1 MPIKLT
7 VIGGGSSSFVPAL
20 VRKLINSDLLND
32 VHLTLMDINERR
44 VRTME
49 ELARKLVASSG
60 SSLQVTATLDR
71 RESLRDADYV
81 ITTIAAGGMN
91 AWEKDIEIPAKYGIV
106 MHVADSIGPGGIM
119 RALRNAPVIAAVARE
134 VAEVAP
140 DALVFNYANPASV
153 GAMALRTVPEVKSLS
168 LCSCTAQ
175 PSHSGWLGHYVG
187 VEPDEIEMPVVV
199 AGINHC
205 ASVIELRL
213 KDGRDGLAL
222 ARERVDEPVVK
233 WALETYGVL
242 PYCWQH
248 WVEFHPQMQYAD
260 EPYNGRAQG
269 LRVRYGIKTHD
280 MDYERGRVKQFE
292 DLAVAWTQPDAG
304 TVTLEDLPPGDEDEG
319 IEVIQIMEA
328 IVDNRN
334 ETHIVNAL
342 NGGTIPNL
350 PSDAIVE
357 VNASVNAYGVR
368 PIYTGPLPEPLAA
381 HLRQYVALQKQ
392 MVKAAL
398 SGDRRD
404 ALHAFLL
411 EPTIAARLDLAQTE
425 AMLDELLAAHAEYL
439 PNFAGRNARS
449 AAP

>member
-1 MPIKLT
+1 LARSGPLKLT

-20 VRKLINSDLLND
+20 VRKLITSDVLND
-32 VHLTLMDINERR
+32 VQLTLMDINEQR

-49 ELARKLVASSG
+49 ALARKLIASSG
-60 SSLQVTATLDR
+60 SPLQVSAKLDQ
-71 RESLRDADYV
+71 RESLVGADYV
-81 ITTIAAGGMN
+81 ITTIAVGGMD
-91 AWEKDIEIPAKYGIV
+91 ACEKDIEIPAKYGIV

-119 RALRNAPVIAAVARE
+119 RAFRNAPVIADVARD

-140 DALVFNYANPASV
+140 DALVFNYANPASAN
-153 GAMALRTVPEVKSLS
+153 AMALRTVPEVRSLA
-168 LCSCTAQ
+168 LCSCTAM
-175 PSHSGWLGHYVG
+175 PAHSGWLGHYVG

-205 ASVIELRL
+205 ASVIGLRC

-222 ARERVDEPVVK
+222 ARERAEEPVVR

-242 PYCWQH
+242 PYCWTH
-248 WVEFHPQMQYAD
+248 WVEFHPQMQYVD
-260 EPYNGRAQG
+260 EPYEGRAQG
-269 LRVRYGIKTHD
+269 LKVRYGIKAHD
-280 MDYERGRVKQFE
+280 MDYERGRVKGFE
-292 DLAVAWTQPDAG
+292 DLVVEWTKPDAG
-304 TVTLEDLPPGDEDEG
+304 PVTLDDLPPGDEDEG

-334 ETHIVNAL
+334 ETHIVNAV

-350 PSDAIVE
+350 PPDAIVE

-368 PIYTGPLPEPLAA
+368 PIYAGPLPEPLAA

-411 EPTIAARLDLAQTE
+411 EPTIAARLDLEQTE
-425 AMLDELLAAHAEYL
+425 ALLDELLAAHADYL
-439 PNFAGRNARS
+439 PRFAGN
-449 AAP
+449 

>member
-1 MPIKLT
+1 MANGAPIKLT

-20 VRKLINSDLLND
+20 VRKLIGSELLGD
-32 VHLTLMDINERR
+32 VQLTLMDINEQR
-44 VRTME
+44 VRTMQ
-49 ELARKLVASSG
+49 ELAKKLVASSG
-60 SSLQVTATLDR
+60 SSLQVSATLDR

-81 ITTIAAGGMN
+81 ITTIAAGGMD

-119 RALRNAPVIAAVARE
+119 RAFRNAPVIAAVAGE

-153 GAMALRTVPEVKSLS
+153 GAMALATVPEVKSLS

-175 PSHSGWLGHYVG
+175 PSHPGWLGYYVG
-187 VEPDEIEMPVVV
+187 VEPDEIVMPVVV

-205 ASVIELRL
+205 ASVIELQL

-222 ARERVDEPVVK
+222 ARARVEEPVVK
-233 WALETYGVL
+233 WALDTYGVL

-334 ETHIVNAL
+334 ETHIVNAV

-350 PSDAIVE
+350 PADAIVE

-425 AMLDELLAAHAEYL
+425 AMLEELLAAHADYL
-439 PNFAGRNARS
+439 PQFARR
-449 AAP
+449 

>member
-1 MPIKLT
+1 MPTKLT

-20 VRKLINSDLLND
+20 VRNLINSELLND
-32 VHLTLMDINERR
+32 AQVTLMDINEPR

-49 ELARKLVASSG
+49 RLARKLVSSSG
-60 SSLQVTATLDR
+60 SPLEVTATLDR
-71 RESLRDADYV
+71 REALRDADYV
-81 ITTIAAGGMN
+81 IITIAAGGMD

-119 RALRNAPVIAAVARE
+119 RALRNAPVIAAVGRE

-153 GAMALRTVPEVKSLS
+153 GAMALQTVPEVKSLS
-168 LCSCTAQ
+168 LCSCAAA
-175 PSHSGWLGHYVG
+175 PSHPGWLARCVG
-187 VEPDEIEMPVVV
+187 VEPDEIAMPVIV

-205 ASVIELRL
+205 ASVVELCL

-222 ARERVDEPVVK
+222 ARERADEPVVR
-233 WALETYGVL
+233 WVLETYGVL

-248 WVEFHPQMQYAD
+248 WVEFHPQMQYVD
-260 EPYNGRAQG
+260 EKYEGRAQG

-292 DLAVAWTQPDAG
+292 DLAEAWTQPDAG
-304 TVTLEDLPPGDEDEG
+304 PVTLADLPPGDEDEG

-328 IVDNRN
+328 IVANRS
-334 ETHIVNAL
+334 ETHIVNAVN
-342 NGGTIPNL
+342 NGVIPNL
-350 PSDAIVE
+350 PPEAIVE

-368 PIYTGPLPEPLAA
+368 PIYAGPLPDALAA
-381 HLRQYVALQKQ
+381 HLRNYVALQKQ

-398 SGDRRD
+398 TGDRQA

-411 EPTIAARLDLAQTE
+411 EPTIGARLDIEQTE
-425 AMLDELLAAHAEYL
+425 TLLDELLAAHAQHL
-439 PNFAGRNARS
+439 PQFHQA
-449 AAP
+449 

>member
-20 VRKLINSDLLND
+20 VRKLINSDVLNA
-32 VHLTLMDINERR
+32 VQLTLMDINEQR

-49 ELARKLVASSG
+49 QLARKLVASSG
-60 SSLQVTATLDR
+60 SSLQVTATVDR

-81 ITTIAAGGMN
+81 ITTIAAGGMD

-119 RALRNAPVIAAVARE
+119 RAFRNAPVIAAVARE

-153 GAMALRTVPEVKSLS
+153 GAMALRTVPEVRSLS

-175 PSHSGWLGHYVG
+175 PSHPGWLGHYVG
-187 VEPDEIEMPVVV
+187 VEPDDIVMPVVV

-222 ARERVDEPVVK
+222 ARERVEEPVVK

-269 LRVRYGIKTHD
+269 LGVRYGIKTHD

-292 DLAVAWTQPDAG
+292 DLVVAWTQPNAG

-319 IEVIQIMEA
+319 IEVIRIMEA
-328 IVDNRN
+328 IVDNLN
-334 ETHIVNAL
+334 ETHIVNSL
-342 NGGTIPNL
+342 NRGTIPNL
-350 PSDAIVE
+350 PPDAIVE

-368 PIYTGPLPEPLAA
+368 PIYAGPLPEPLAA

-411 EPTIAARLDLAQTE
+411 EPTIAARLDLSQTE
-425 AMLDELLAAHAEYL
+425 RMLDELLAAHAGYL
-439 PNFAGRNARS
+439 PQFAGR
-449 AAP
+449 

>member
-1 MPIKLT
+1 MPVKLT

-20 VRKLINSDLLND
+20 IRKLINSDLLSD
-32 VHLTLMDINERR
+32 THVTLMDIDERR

-60 SSLQVTATLDR
+60 CSLEVASTLDR
-71 RESLRDADYV
+71 RESLVDADYV
-81 ITTIAAGGMN
+81 ITTIAAGGMD
-91 AWEKDIEIPAKYGIV
+91 AWEKDLEIPAKYGIV
-106 MHVADSIGPGGIM
+106 MHVGDSIGPGGIM
-119 RALRNAPVIAAVARE
+119 RAFRNAPVIAAVARE

-140 DALVFNYANPASV
+140 NAFVFNYANPASAE
-153 GAMALRTVPEVKSLS
+153 AMALQTVPEVRSLA

-175 PSHSGWLGHYVG
+175 PSSRDWLARHVG
-187 VEPDEIEMPVVV
+187 VDPDEILMPAVV

-213 KDGRDGLAL
+213 KDGRDGIAL
-222 ARERVDEPVVK
+222 ARERAEEPVIK
-233 WALETYGVL
+233 WALDTYGVL

-260 EPYNGRAQG
+260 EPYDGRAQG

-292 DLAVAWTQPDAG
+292 DLAAAWTQPDAG
-304 TVTLEDLPPGDEDEG
+304 AVTLDDLPPGDEDEG

-334 ETHIVNAL
+334 ETHIINMV

-350 PSDAIVE
+350 PADAIVE

-381 HLRQYVALQKQ
+381 HLRHYVALQKQ

-398 SGDRRD
+398 SGNRND

-411 EPTIAARLDLAQTE
+411 EPTIAARLDLKQTE
-425 AMLDELLAAHAEYL
+425 ALLDELLAAHREQL
-439 PNFAGRNARS
+439 PQFART
-449 AAP
+449 

>member
-20 VRKLINSDLLND
+20 VRKLINSELLND
-32 VHLTLMDINERR
+32 VQLTLMDINEQR

-60 SSLQVTATLDR
+60 SPLQVTATLDR
-71 RESLRDADYV
+71 RESLRNADYV
-81 ITTIAAGGMN
+81 ITTIAVGGMD

-119 RALRNAPVIAAVARE
+119 RALRNAPVIAGVAHD

-140 DALVFNYANPASV
+140 NALVFNYANPASV
-153 GAMALRTVPEVKSLS
+153 GAMALRTVPEVRSLS

-175 PSHSGWLGHYVG
+175 PSHPGWLAWYVG
-187 VEPDEIEMPVVV
+187 VEPDEIVMPVVV

-205 ASVIELRL
+205 AGVIELRL
-213 KDGRDGLAL
+213 RDGRDGLAL
-222 ARERVDEPVVK
+222 ARERAEEPVVK
-233 WALETYGVL
+233 WALDSYGVL

-248 WVEFHPQMQYAD
+248 WVEFHPQMQYVE

-292 DLAVAWTQPDAG
+292 ELAVAWTQPDAG
-304 TVTLEDLPPGDEDEG
+304 TVTLDDLPPGDEDEG

-334 ETHIVNAL
+334 ETHIVNAV

-350 PSDAIVE
+350 PPDAIVE

-398 SGDRRD
+398 SGDRTH

-425 AMLDELLAAHAEYL
+425 TMLNELLAAHADYL
-439 PNFAGRNARS
+439 PQFARR
-449 AAP
+449 

>member
-20 VRKLINSDLLND
+20 VRKLINSDLSD
-32 VHLTLMDINERR
+32 VQLTLMDINEQR

-60 SSLQVTATLDR
+60 SSLHVTATLDR

-81 ITTIAAGGMN
+81 ITTIAAGGMD
-91 AWEKDIEIPAKYGIV
+91 AWEKDIEIPARYGIV

-119 RALRNAPVIAAVARE
+119 RAFRNAPVIAAVARE
-134 VAEVAP
+134 VADVAP
-140 DALVFNYANPASV
+140 DALVLNYANPASV

-175 PSHSGWLGHYVG
+175 PSHPDWLSHHVG
-187 VEPDEIEMPVVV
+187 VEPDEIAMPVVV

-222 ARERVDEPVVK
+222 ARNRVQEPVVK

-242 PYCWQH
+242 PYCWRH

-269 LRVRYGIKTHD
+269 LRVRYGIQTHD
-280 MDYERGRVKQFE
+280 MDYERRRVKQFE
-292 DLAVAWTQPDAG
+292 DLAVAWTQPEAG

-319 IEVIQIMEA
+319 IEVIQIVEA
-328 IVDNRN
+328 IVGNRN

-350 PSDAIVE
+350 PPDAIVE

-368 PIYTGPLPEPLAA
+368 PIYAGPLPEPLAA

-398 SGDRRD
+398 SGDRLD

-425 AMLDELLAAHAEYL
+425 AMLDELLAAHADYL
-439 PNFAGRNARS
+439 PHFAQR
-449 AAP
+449 

>member
-1 MPIKLT
+1 M
-7 VIGGGSSSFVPAL
+7 
-20 VRKLINSDLLND
+20 
-32 VHLTLMDINERR
+32 
-44 VRTME
+44 
-49 ELARKLVASSG
+49 
-60 SSLQVTATLDR
+60 
-71 RESLRDADYV
+71 
-81 ITTIAAGGMN
+81 
-91 AWEKDIEIPAKYGIV
+91 
-106 MHVADSIGPGGIM
+106 
-119 RALRNAPVIAAVARE
+119 
-134 VAEVAP
+134 
-140 DALVFNYANPASV
+140 
-153 GAMALRTVPEVKSLS
+153 
-168 LCSCTAQ
+168 
-175 PSHSGWLGHYVG
+175 
-187 VEPDEIEMPVVV
+187 
-199 AGINHC
+199 
-205 ASVIELRL
+205 
-213 KDGRDGLAL
+213 
-222 ARERVDEPVVK
+222 VK

-280 MDYERGRVKQFE
+280 MDYERGRVKTFE

-334 ETHIVNAL
+334 ETHIVNAV

-350 PSDAIVE
+350 PADAIVE

-425 AMLDELLAAHAEYL
+425 AMLEELLAAHADYL
-439 PNFAGRNARS
+439 PQFARR
-449 AAP
+449 